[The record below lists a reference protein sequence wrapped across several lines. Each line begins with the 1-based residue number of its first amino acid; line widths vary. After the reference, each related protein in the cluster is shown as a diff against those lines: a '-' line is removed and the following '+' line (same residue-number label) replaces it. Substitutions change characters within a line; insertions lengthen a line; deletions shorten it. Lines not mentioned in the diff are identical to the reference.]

1 MSRLFAYMGND
12 QDRVKCALYPARKSL
27 VADGAAK
34 DSFDAW
40 GLGFYQGGEVLLQR
54 RPKPPTEPVDFYAL
68 VKDLRTDMI
77 IGHVRQGTVGKPRT
91 RTRTRSASAAGS
103 SHTTAR
109 SPTSTAYATIC
120 YARSPTSCAATSA
133 ARPTPST
140 CSTSCSRSCTTP
152 ESSTT

>member
-34 DSFDAW
+34 DTFDAW

-68 VKDLRTDMI
+68 VKDLRTDVE
-77 IGHVRQGTVGKPRT
+77 IGDTNKVLDGHLDPFME
-91 RTRTRSASAAGS
+91 ASLKAGL
-103 SHTTAR
+103 
-109 SPTSTAYATIC
+109 
-120 YARSPTSCAATSA
+120 
-133 ARPTPST
+133 
-140 CSTSCSRSCTTP
+140 
-152 ESSTT
+152 